1 MVEVCRLLTSGFLY
15 DDHEKQKIV
24 SYRVKTKSRLYIWIH
39 WFRIQIKKVNMMQIK
54 LVKFV
59 NITHIKYKNLRL
71 DSTMFLNSWHQFNGL
86 FSHYHTC

>member
-24 SYRVKTKSRLYIWIH
+24 SYQVKTKSRLYIWIH
-39 WFRIQIKKVNMMQIK
+39 WFRIQIKKANMMQI
-54 LVKFV
+54 KFV

-71 DSTMFLNSWHQFNGL
+71 DSTMFLNCWHQFNGL